1 MVLNL
6 NSIRKSYRTNEGN
19 VSVLNDVSLTL
30 LAGETLALRGE
41 SGSGKSTLL
50 HIAGA
55 LELPDTGSVEIDGKE
70 LSKMDDTGR
79 AAVRRKDIAIIF
91 QHFNLIPS
99 LNVAANINFQ
109 ANLSGPVD
117 KIKLEKIRVVMGPG
131 GKMIREICEAT
142 GAKVDIEDDG
152 TIKIAA
158 SDTEAAEAAQKR
170 INDIVAEAELGVIYT
185 GKVVKTVDFGAFVN
199 FLGTKDGLVHISEL
213 QDARTEK
220 TTDICKEGDM
230 VKVKV
235 IGFDDRGKV
244 KLSMKR
250 VNQKTGEDIE
260 SKKDE

>member
-6 NSIRKSYRTNEGN
+6 NSIQKSYRTNEGN

-55 LELPDTGSVEIDGKE
+55 LELPDAGSVEIDGKE

-117 KIKLEKIRVVMGPG
+117 KIKLEKIVSSLGLSDQMRKYPEALSGGQQQRVAIARALVTEP
-131 GKMIREICEAT
+131 KLLLADEPT
-142 GAKVDIEDDG
+142 GNLDEQ
-152 TIKIAA
+152 
-158 SDTEAAEAAQKR
+158 SAQSVLEQMLTL
-170 INDIVAEAELGVIYT
+170 VAETNTALM
-185 GKVVKTVDFGAFVN
+185 VVTHSRNVAAKMD
-199 FLGTKDGLVHISEL
+199 KQL
-213 QDARTEK
+213 QL
-220 TTDICKEGDM
+220 
-230 VKVKV
+230 
-235 IGFDDRGKV
+235 IGGR
-244 KLSMKR
+244 LR
-250 VNQKTGEDIE
+250 
-260 SKKDE
+260 

>member
-117 KIKLEKIRVVMGPG
+117 KIKLEKIVSSLGLSDQMRKYPEALSGGQQQRVA
-131 GKMIREICEAT
+131 IEIGRAH
-142 GAKVDIEDDG
+142 V
-152 TIKIAA
+152 
-158 SDTEAAEAAQKR
+158 
-170 INDIVAEAELGVIYT
+170 
-185 GKVVKTVDFGAFVN
+185 
-199 FLGTKDGLVHISEL
+199 
-213 QDARTEK
+213 
-220 TTDICKEGDM
+220 
-230 VKVKV
+230 
-235 IGFDDRGKV
+235 
-244 KLSMKR
+244 
-250 VNQKTGEDIE
+250 
-260 SKKDE
+260 